1 MRRTTRERLTVNPQ
15 PHMSPTRVM
24 INTMAVLFVLGVAWF
39 LIQIRPILLILL
51 LGIILATAVEP
62 LVMRLRRF
70 GLTRGQG
77 ILVVY
82 AGIIAALAGTLY
94 FIMPPLI
101 GQAVDL
107 YNDVPNILD
116 NLEAQALASNN
127 EFIRT
132 TGVRAIHRAE
142 IAYQEFRTSPPIEGS
157 TAIMFVTSIGGFLF
171 TVFSVMIV
179 AFYWMT
185 EKSIIKRVVLDL
197 FPLDKRDRAHAV
209 WDEIEVKLGG
219 WTRGQIILCTI
230 IGVSSAI
237 AYRIIGL
244 DFWLALGIWAGLT
257 ELIPFIGPFLGGA
270 AATIVAFT
278 ESWQTAAIVIVVVF
292 VIQQLEGAVLIPRV
306 MRGTVGMTPLS
317 VILAV
322 FIGGTIMGVL
332 GAIIAIPIAAAVQV
346 LIQTLLSAR
355 AERPDSNG
363 PGEAIAQALGADAPQ
378 SVAVA
383 SPSAPPRSDG
393 GNA

>member
-1 MRRTTRERLTVNPQ
+1 
-15 PHMSPTRVM
+15 M
-24 INTMAVLFVLGVAWF
+24 INTAAVLFVIGVAWF
-39 LIQIRPILLILL
+39 IIQIRPILVILL

-82 AGIIAALAGTLY
+82 AGIVAVLAATLY
-94 FIMPPLI
+94 FIMPPLV

-127 EFIRT
+127 DFIST
-132 TGVRAIHRAE
+132 TGVRSIRRAE
-142 IAYQEFRTSPPIEGS
+142 VAFDEFRANPPIEGS
-157 TAIMFVTSIGGFLF
+157 TALLFVTSVAGFLF

-185 EKSIIKRVVLDL
+185 EKAIIKRVILDL

-209 WDEIEVKLGG
+209 WDEIELKLGG
-219 WTRGQIILCTI
+219 WTRGQVILCTI

-278 ESWQTAAIVIVVVF
+278 ESWQTAIIVVIVVL
-292 VIQQLEGAVLIPRV
+292 VIQQLEGAVLVPRV
-306 MRGTVGMTPLS
+306 MRNTVGMTPLS

-322 FIGGTIMGVL
+322 FIGGTVMGVL

-346 LIQTLLSAR
+346 LIQTLLSIR
-355 AERPDSNG
+355 AERPDSG
-363 PGEAIAQALGADAPQ
+363 DPGEGIARALSAEQPPPVLGASGGGP
-378 SVAVA
+378 
-383 SPSAPPRSDG
+383 PPAPPPVGGGSDHDAG
-393 GNA
+393 E